1 MPRKKVVNT
10 GPKKETIIPL
20 EDEIISEEEVVVPE
34 EEIIP
39 EEEESLQLLGQQI
52 REARITKN
60 LSLESV
66 SGHLHIPLNTLQS
79 IEDGC
84 KGNLLPPVFLRGL
97 VRSYCL
103 FWGWKIQA
111 L

>member
-1 MPRKKVVNT
+1 MPRKKVVNSD
-10 GPKKETIIPL
+10 PKKEKFIPL
-20 EDEIISEEEVVVPE
+20 EDEIISEEEVVPE

-66 SGHLHIPLNTLQS
+66 SGHLHIPGKTLQS

-84 KGNLLPPVFLRGL
+84 
-97 VRSYCL
+97 
-103 FWGWKIQA
+103 
-111 L
+111 